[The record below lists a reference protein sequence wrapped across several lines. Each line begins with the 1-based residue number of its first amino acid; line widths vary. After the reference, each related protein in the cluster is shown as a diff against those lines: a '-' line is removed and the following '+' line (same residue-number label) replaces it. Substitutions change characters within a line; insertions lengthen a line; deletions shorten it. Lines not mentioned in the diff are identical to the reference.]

1 MEPTP
6 RADGRFVKGFRQFR
20 ARGNVWKVLGHNGD
34 VVGEAGMPNATC
46 KKPIAEHVKNILRG
60 RAAWGL
66 VHPLQAV
73 WAQLPSNELVLSDA
87 AALPQCAAKRARKA
101 APVKAVT
108 MAALESG

>member
-1 MEPTP
+1 MCHHHHWQP
-6 RADGRFVKGFRQFR
+6 RQGLLRRGSL
-20 ARGNVWKVLGHNGD
+20 ARKV
-34 VVGEAGMPNATC
+34 VRWRCATC
-46 KKPIAEHVKNILRG
+46 KKPITEHVKNVLRG

-73 WAQLPSNELVLSDA
+73 WAQLPSSELVLSDA

-108 MAALESG
+108 MAAL